1 MPPDPLTHLP
11 KRAQH
16 CQENLLFVPDKTW
29 WYRTISPWNCS
40 SSNYCRKVEMTNPV
54 SAPLIYKSSITLT
67 CLLKDLP
74 AVSLTCRYS
83 RSWLYHQSSQEGK
96 GLSCDGNLTP
106 IVTTNSLP
114 QEICFLFLQI
124 SANPIS
130 KPKWLHMDQN
140 FPSPFKPVRLHIQ
153 HWKSLLLFVSAKLS
167 SVYTGL
173 SSLWSIYH
181 QRKSFYHLVSG
192 FVSLWRKV

>member
-1 MPPDPLTHLP
+1 
-11 KRAQH
+11 
-16 CQENLLFVPDKTW
+16 
-29 WYRTISPWNCS
+29 
-40 SSNYCRKVEMTNPV
+40 MTNPV

-124 SANPIS
+124 SANQQTQMTSHGPKLPIPFQACPFAHPALKKS
-130 KPKWLHMDQN
+130 PAFCFCKVELSLHWTFFSMKYLSPKKIL
-140 FPSPFKPVRLHIQ
+140 
-153 HWKSLLLFVSAKLS
+153 LS
-167 SVYTGL
+167 SSIWLCL
-173 SSLWSIYH
+173 SLT
-181 QRKSFYHLVSG
+181 QGVEQ
-192 FVSLWRKV
+192 FVRGDREICLMNGSKYE